1 MEEKVI
7 YSSTEIPVLEN
18 PDNRENENI
27 EIEREGG
34 K

>member
-18 PDNRENENI
+18 PDDRENEKV
-27 EIEREGG
+27 EIETEGG